1 MILPPQ
7 ALAPSHLQDMIFF
20 VEVARA
26 LSFTRASKASGI
38 PIATLSRRVALMEK
52 RVGIRLFQR
61 TTRRLALTEP
71 GRRYLERCERIVQDA
86 ALAQEIL
93 KEASEQLTGHLRLS
107 MPVEFG
113 LTLIAPVID
122 EFARLYPEI
131 TVDADLSP
139 RPADFVDESIDV
151 SIRLGEIRDP
161 SLIVRRLGNAARL
174 FYASPSYLARFGE
187 PAHPKDLGRHQCILQ
202 SYMAQPG
209 VWHVVSGKKS
219 VDVNVHGRFSTNNV
233 SMTLKFAEQGHGIAA
248 LSPPIARQAFDSG
261 AVRQILA
268 DWSLPPMPVH
278 AVMTSRLVPAR
289 VRAFV
294 DFLVNRLTVI

>member
-1 MILPPQ
+1 
-7 ALAPSHLQDMIFF
+7 MIFF

-26 LSFTRASKASGI
+26 LSFTGASKASGI
-38 PIATLSRRVALMEK
+38 PIATLSRRISLMEK
-52 RVGIRLFQR
+52 RIGVRLFQR

-71 GRRYLERCERIVQDA
+71 GKRHLERSERIVQDA
-86 ALAQEIL
+86 AAAQEML
-93 KEASEQLTGHLRLS
+93 KDSAERLTGHLRLS

-113 LTLIAPVID
+113 LTLVAPIID

-131 TVDADLSP
+131 TVDANLSS
-139 RPADFVDESIDV
+139 RPADFADDNIDV
-151 SIRLGEIRDP
+151 GIRLGEIGDP
-161 SLIVRRLGNAARL
+161 ALIVRRLGNAPRV
-174 FYASPSYLARFGE
+174 FYASPSYLARHGE
-187 PAHPKDLGRHQCILQ
+187 PAHPKELDRHECILQ

-209 VWHVVSGKKS
+209 IWRVVSGKKV

-248 LSPPIARQAFDSG
+248 LQPSNVREAYDSG

-268 DWSLPPMPVH
+268 DWSFPPAPVH
-278 AVMTSRLVPAR
+278 AVLASRIVPAR

-294 DFLVNRLTVI
+294 DFLANRLTVV

>member
-1 MILPPQ
+1 MATL
-7 ALAPSHLQDMIFF
+7 ALAPSDLQDVIFF

-26 LSFTRASKASGI
+26 LSFSRASKTSGI

-52 RVGIRLFQR
+52 RVGVRLFQR
-61 TTRRLALTEP
+61 TTRRLALTDP

-86 ALAQEIL
+86 AAAQEAL
-93 KEASEQLTGHLRLS
+93 KEAAERLTGHLRLS

-113 LTLIAPVID
+113 LTMIAPIID

-131 TVDADLSP
+131 TIEADLSP
-139 RPADFVDESIDV
+139 RPANFVDESVDV
-151 SIRLGEIRDP
+151 SIRLGEIKEP
-161 SLIVRRLGNAARL
+161 SLIVRRLGDAARL
-174 FYASPSYLARFGE
+174 FYASPSYLARYGE
-187 PAHPKDLGRHQCILQ
+187 PTHPRDLAEHDCILQ

-209 VWHVVSGKKS
+209 VWRLVSGKKS
-219 VDVNVHGRFSTNNV
+219 IDVNVHGRFSTNNV

-248 LSPPIARQAFDSG
+248 LSPPIARPAFDSG
-261 AVRQILA
+261 AVRQILV

-294 DFLVNRLTVI
+294 DFLANRLRVI

>member
-1 MILPPQ
+1 MAAR
-7 ALAPSHLQDMIFF
+7 ALVPSDLQDMVFF
-20 VEVARA
+20 VEVALA

-38 PIATLSRRVALMEK
+38 PIATLSRRITLMEK
-52 RVGIRLFQR
+52 RVGVRLFQR

-71 GRRYLERCERIVQDA
+71 GKRYLERCERIVQEA
-86 ALAQEIL
+86 AAAQEVL
-93 KEASEQLTGHLRLS
+93 KEAAERLTGHLRLS

-113 LTLIAPVID
+113 LTLIAPIID

-131 TVDADLSP
+131 SVDADLSP
-139 RPADFVDESIDV
+139 RPADFVDESVDV
-151 SIRLGEIRDP
+151 SIRLGEIRDA
-161 SLIVRRLGNAARL
+161 SLIARRLGNAARL
-174 FYASPSYLARFGE
+174 FYASPVYLARHGE

-202 SYMAQPG
+202 SYMPQPS
-209 VWHVVSGKKS
+209 VWRVISGKKS
-219 VDVNVHGRFSTNNV
+219 VDVTVHGRFSTSNV

-248 LSPPIARQAFDSG
+248 LSPPIARQAIDSG
-261 AVRQILA
+261 TVRQILV

-294 DFLVNRLTVI
+294 DFLAKRLTVI